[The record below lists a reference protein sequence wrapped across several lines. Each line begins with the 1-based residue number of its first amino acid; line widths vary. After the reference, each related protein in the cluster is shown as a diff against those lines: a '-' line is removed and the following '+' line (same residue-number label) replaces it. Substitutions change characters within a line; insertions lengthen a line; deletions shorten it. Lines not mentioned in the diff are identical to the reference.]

1 MIEYLNELFF
11 QLSLEKTA
19 TLLTRFAII
28 PLSTLLIF
36 YLSFLI
42 ITRVKFF
49 KPTNIV
55 DNFYLNFQF
64 SRLHAV
70 NFTTLL
76 LNGFWFYLLWNYDI
90 KSIEWGF
97 VWEIANI
104 YLQLAP
110 FIISNIILFF
120 IHSRSNKL
128 ITKIL

>member
-49 KPTNIV
+49 KPPNIV

-70 NFTTLL
+70 NFTTLI
-76 LNGFWFYLLWNYDI
+76 LNGFWFYLIWNYDI
-90 KSIEWGF
+90 KLIEWGF
-97 VWEIANI
+97 PWEITNI

-120 IHSRSNKL
+120 IHNRSNKL

>member
-1 MIEYLNELFF
+1 MIENLNELFF

-19 TLLTRFAII
+19 TLLYRFAII
-28 PLSTLLIF
+28 PLSALLIF
-36 YLSFLI
+36 YISFLI
-42 ITRVKFF
+42 IIRIKFL
-49 KPTNIV
+49 KPTNIA

-90 KSIEWGF
+90 KLIEWGF
-97 VWEIANI
+97 LWEITNI

-110 FIISNIILFF
+110 FILSNIILFF

>member
-1 MIEYLNELFF
+1 MIENLNELFF
-11 QLSLEKTA
+11 QLSLEDTT
-19 TLLTRFAII
+19 TLFARFAII
-28 PLSTLLIF
+28 PLSALLIF
-36 YLSFLI
+36 YISFLI
-42 ITRVKFF
+42 IIRIKFL

-90 KSIEWGF
+90 KLIEWGF
-97 VWEIANI
+97 LWEITNI